1 MYFSIKRIRD
11 SYWTKGFSLLMG
23 LNLLVQPLIPSVSY
37 AITGGPSQPEFTQF
51 SPVTA
56 DNVVD
61 PYTGNFQY
69 NIPLMTV
76 PGPNGGY
83 PINLSYAS
91 DVTMDQE
98 ASWVGLGWNVNVGA
112 INRQLRGLPDDFD
125 GDVVSKNVNL
135 KDREVYSMEV
145 TGNYKE
151 LFGSKFLGS
160 LDKSLADS
168 TGILGNFPSSI
179 RLFYDNYN
187 GFGYSLGANIPGVKL
202 VKLGMFKELRLGLG
216 LNFDSQGGTSYM
228 PSLGLTESTGGVPM
242 FSSGGNVYSKYRSI
256 GGIGATISSR
266 AGLESIRINANRS
279 KFYGKSGLSSSL
291 LGASFPMVDN
301 VPNVGIQTN
310 TETDKIAVNI
320 GEVSALGKVNYPLPL
335 IMNKTVTSLVSSTF
349 NDYAYGYLNTEK
361 ASDQSLTDF
370 QTSGNIIYN
379 KKVPNLD
386 PSILT
391 YDIYNVSGQG
401 MSGVFRA
408 YRNEVAVYSQEESI
422 TTSEELSIDTE
433 AGVGAAFHL
442 GLGITDGSG
451 IRRSGNWQDGTTS
464 VDGLDHE
471 GKQSPEDEPYSFV
484 MISEKNVQRNQEDI
498 LDDWNADDPVRV
510 RLGEYNG
517 WANKKFEAD
526 QIEAHSGSS
535 FLYNPTTGSSNKRTN
550 RIRRETSIK
559 ALKGDE
565 VYDFGFSKYVEYYD
579 KGTGTWIDKEMTGIN
594 RGHHINEYSITQTD
608 GSVYTYGLPAYNQTR
623 VDANFRVEENAE
635 LDLPTSQ
642 TGLDVQRI
650 TKVKV

>member
-266 AGLESIRINANRS
+266 A
-279 KFYGKSGLSSSL
+279 
-291 LGASFPMVDN
+291 
-301 VPNVGIQTN
+301 
-310 TETDKIAVNI
+310 
-320 GEVSALGKVNYPLPL
+320 
-335 IMNKTVTSLVSSTF
+335 
-349 NDYAYGYLNTEK
+349 
-361 ASDQSLTDF
+361 
-370 QTSGNIIYN
+370 
-379 KKVPNLD
+379 
-386 PSILT
+386 
-391 YDIYNVSGQG
+391 
-401 MSGVFRA
+401 
-408 YRNEVAVYSQEESI
+408 
-422 TTSEELSIDTE
+422 
-433 AGVGAAFHL
+433 
-442 GLGITDGSG
+442 
-451 IRRSGNWQDGTTS
+451 
-464 VDGLDHE
+464 
-471 GKQSPEDEPYSFV
+471 
-484 MISEKNVQRNQEDI
+484 
-498 LDDWNADDPVRV
+498 
-510 RLGEYNG
+510 
-517 WANKKFEAD
+517 
-526 QIEAHSGSS
+526 
-535 FLYNPTTGSSNKRTN
+535 
-550 RIRRETSIK
+550 
-559 ALKGDE
+559 
-565 VYDFGFSKYVEYYD
+565 
-579 KGTGTWIDKEMTGIN
+579 
-594 RGHHINEYSITQTD
+594 
-608 GSVYTYGLPAYNQTR
+608 
-623 VDANFRVEENAE
+623 
-635 LDLPTSQ
+635 
-642 TGLDVQRI
+642 
-650 TKVKV
+650 